1 MCRAIDYE
9 GLMMEHLASS
19 QHHSQRPPAKNFK
32 LTLEYDG
39 TPFSGWQVQ
48 TDRMTVQGELQKAIS
63 LILNQPI
70 HVMGSGRTDAGVHA
84 MGQVAH
90 LKAITR
96 MSPEDLQKGVNS
108 LIKQPIVVTQ
118 CKAVDASFH
127 ARYSARSKEYH
138 YHILNR
144 VLPCAVGRHYLWHIR
159 RPLDIDAM
167 NRCGQIL
174 VGEHDFKSF
183 EGAGSPRASTVR
195 TLYHLS
201 VRRGES
207 GGSEDGNEEN
217 GKIILRIKGNG
228 FLRFMVR
235 NIMGTLVLAGHHKM
249 TPKGLI
255 KILQSK
261 DRGLAG
267 ATAPPQGLF
276 LMKVNYE

>member
-1 MCRAIDYE
+1 MCRAIDCK
-9 GLMMEHLASS
+9 GMMMVCTTASEPYLN
-19 QHHSQRPPAKNFK
+19 RTLEKNFK

-39 TPFSGWQVQ
+39 TLFSGWQVQ
-48 TDRMTVQGELQKAIS
+48 TDQMTVQGELQKALS

-90 LKAITR
+90 LKANTR

-108 LIKQPIVVTQ
+108 LIKHPVVVTQ
-118 CKAVDASFH
+118 CEAVDGSFH

-144 VLPCAVGRHYLWHIR
+144 ALPCAVGKNYLWHIR
-159 RPLDIDAM
+159 KPLDIDAM
-167 NRCGQIL
+167 NQCGQVL

-201 VRRGES
+201 VRKLEREGSE
-207 GGSEDGNEEN
+207 GGSGEN
-217 GKIILRIKGNG
+217 GKISLIIKGNG

-235 NIMGTLVLAGHHKM
+235 NIMGTLVMAGHHKI

-255 KILQSK
+255 KILQGK